1 MSNGFPCNPSRC
13 KLARQLATNFPSP
26 AVYFMQDAHDADLVA
41 RTLAG
46 QPEAFEGLV
55 GRYQRVLFKVALRM
69 LGDHADAADAT
80 QSAFIKA
87 YERLGTFD
95 PRFRFFSWIYRIL
108 LNECLNAKRSRR
120 AHEEAL
126 AEPSTQSTAFDALA
140 SAERRARVQRAL
152 LALPLESRQVVV
164 LRHFAGLSYDEI
176 AEAVGIPAK
185 TVKSRLYS
193 ARQRLC
199 ELLLVEKVSR

>member
-1 MSNGFPCNPSRC
+1 
-13 KLARQLATNFPSP
+13 
-26 AVYFMQDAHDADLVA
+26 MQDAHDADLVA

-46 QPEAFEGLV
+46 QPEAFEALV

-120 AHEEAL
+120 VHDEPA
-126 AEPSTQSTAFDALA
+126 AEPLTQSTAFDAVA